1 VQRVVSEDTE
11 MFKTAGMPGQHTHT
25 SKTGFETTFL
35 RLHKIDIIAAKHARH
50 TAKDKIEETEIRRE
64 LIRKI

>member
-1 VQRVVSEDTE
+1 VQRVVSEDT
-11 MFKTAGMPGQHTHT
+11 MFKTAGMPGQHTHI

-35 RLHKIDIIAAKHARH
+35 RLHEIDIIAAKHARNA
-50 TAKDKIEETEIRRE
+50 AKDKIEETEIRRE

>member
-1 VQRVVSEDTE
+1 VASGDMEV
-11 MFKTAGMPGQHTHT
+11 FKTAGMPGQHTHI

-35 RLHKIDIIAAKHARH
+35 RFYEIAIIPVRHARN

-64 LIRKI
+64 VIRKI